1 MERLKI
7 VLGAVLTLPP
17 LSPGMVWNWMQQA
30 QGLLRLGHDLTF
42 VEEVDSSWCVDSSG
56 RPASFESSVN
66 RRLFLKTMERFGLQ
80 GRACQLLRGSDVTS
94 GLAFEALKAAVADA
108 DVLINMSGHIQS
120 AALLEGAARRVYFDQ
135 DPVYTQLWSSEY
147 GKELGFAAHDVFFTV
162 GLNIGTPLSPIPD
175 CGIAWNHTLPVVV
188 IDQWPNSPGPS
199 DGRFTTIASWSGYGD
214 LFYQGDW
221 YRSKY
226 EEFMR
231 FAELP
236 RHSSQPL
243 EVLLKSF
250 APDDE
255 GVGRLLEGGWRV
267 DHGARASD
275 LDSYQAY
282 IRGSRAEIGIAK
294 NAYVRGRS
302 GWFSDRSAHYLASG
316 RPVLAQSTGFE
327 HCLPTGEGLLTFRDL
342 DEAAAGMEAINS
354 DYERHRRAARG
365 FAEEFL
371 DYRKVLPA
379 FLDDCFSSRTSGSVA
394 HA

>member
-1 MERLKI
+1 MDRLKI
-7 VLGAVLTLPP
+7 VLGAVLSLPP

-30 QGLLRLGHDLTF
+30 QGFLRLGHDLTF
-42 VEEVDSSWCVDSSG
+42 VEEVDSGWCVDSAG
-56 RPASFESSVN
+56 RPAPYESSLN
-66 RRLFLKTMERFGLQ
+66 RRLFLSTVERFGLQ
-80 GRACQLLRGSDVTS
+80 GRACQLLRGRKATS
-94 GLAFEALKAAVADA
+94 GLDFEALKAAVTDA
-108 DVLINMSGHIQS
+108 DLLINMSGHIQS
-120 AALLEGAARRVYFDQ
+120 EALLERAACRVYFDQ
-135 DPVYTQLWSSEY
+135 DPVYTQLWFSEY
-147 GKELGFAAHDVFFTV
+147 GKDLGFAAHDVFFTV
-162 GLNIGTPLSPIPD
+162 GLNIGTPRSPVPD
-175 CGIAWNHTLPVVV
+175 CGIAWNHALPVVV
-188 IDQWPNSPGPS
+188 IDQWPSSPGPS

-214 LFYQGDW
+214 LFHQGEW

-226 EEFMR
+226 EEFQR

-236 RHSSQPL
+236 RHVTQPL

-250 APDDE
+250 APDDD
-255 GVGRLLEGGWRV
+255 GVGLLLNGGWQVER
-267 DHGARASD
+267 GERAGD

-327 HCLPTGEGLLTFRDL
+327 HCLPTGEGLLAFRDL
-342 DEAAAGMEAINS
+342 EEAVTGIEAINS
-354 DYERHRRAARG
+354 DYARHCREARR

-371 DYRKVLPA
+371 DYQKVLPA
-379 FLDDCFSSRTSGSVA
+379 FLNDCFSSQKNGSVA